1 MMTILISFEG
11 RKMADSAKVLK
22 QADHMRDMEAT
33 TFTVV
38 SVERP
43 SPSLVRVSGEVN
55 AQNLSVWSAP
65 NLAIRFALPNPDG
78 GKPFSRI
85 YTIRSFDPAT
95 AVAVVDFVW
104 HDHPSPA
111 MNWVRAA
118 KPGDVVSLTGPRP
131 HFLPNFDAGKTCL
144 IFADETALP
153 AVYSI
158 LQFWREGAK
167 GHIYIET
174 DDKAAFDELPDV
186 EGVERHLLL
195 RGEGQRNLLIDAALA
210 HPHAQSCTIWAAGE
224 RDDARALRKHFHE
237 TCGLGRDDIRI
248 YGYWKRGATNSDI
261 DEKRLS
267 AYEALVAKGGTLE
280 DLDDLDIAI

>member
-1 MMTILISFEG
+1 
-11 RKMADSAKVLK
+11 MADHAVADDAKLLK
-22 QADHMRDMEAT
+22 QADHMRNMETT
-33 TFTVV
+33 TFTVI
-38 SVERP
+38 SIERP
-43 SPSLVRVSGEVN
+43 SPSVVRVSGKVS
-55 AQNLSVWSAP
+55 AQDLRAWSAP
-65 NLAIRFALPNPDG
+65 NLAIRFALPNSDG

-85 YTIRSFDPAT
+85 YTIRNFNPAT

-118 KPGDVVSLTGPRP
+118 KPGDVVALTGPRP

-158 LQFWREGAK
+158 LQFWPAHAK
-167 GHIYIET
+167 GQIYIET
-174 DDKAAFDELPDV
+174 DDRAAFDELPEV

-195 RGEGQRNLLIDAALA
+195 RDNGHRSLLIGAALA
-210 HPHAQSCTIWAAGE
+210 RKDGASCTVWAAGE
-224 RDDARALRKHFHE
+224 RDDARALRKHFSE
-237 TCGLGRDDIRI
+237 TCGLGREDIRV
-248 YGYWKRGATNSDI
+248 YGYWKRGATNSEI

-280 DLDDLDIAI
+280 DMDDLDIAI